1 MEETSESPLGI
12 SASHREL
19 LDQVL
24 DKWSL
29 HVLSQLCE
37 SPKRFNELRRA
48 VPGVSQ
54 KSLTNTLRRL
64 ERNGVIDRRVLRSRP
79 VAVEY
84 RVAPIGKTMRA
95 PIDALLDWTVSHMP
109 DIEQARERYDQFE
122 EQNGDGSFQEEP
134 PE

>member
-1 MEETSESPLGI
+1 M
-12 SASHREL
+12 
-19 LDQVL
+19 
-24 DKWSL
+24 
-29 HVLSQLCE
+29 
-37 SPKRFNELRRA
+37 
-48 VPGVSQ
+48 
-54 KSLTNTLRRL
+54 TNTLRRL

-109 DIEQARERYDQFE
+109 DIEQARERYDQLE

>member
-64 ERNGVIDRRVLRSRP
+64 ERNGVIDRRVVRSRP

>member
-1 MEETSESPLGI
+1 MEETSESSLGI

-109 DIEQARERYDQFE
+109 DIEQARERYDQLE